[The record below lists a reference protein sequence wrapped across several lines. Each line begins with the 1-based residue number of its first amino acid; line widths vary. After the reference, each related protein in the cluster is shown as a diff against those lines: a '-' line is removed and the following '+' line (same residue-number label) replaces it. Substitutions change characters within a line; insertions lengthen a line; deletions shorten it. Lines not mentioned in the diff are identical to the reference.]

1 MNIIIEPTEISL
13 AERLAT
19 DLEQLILQTLRSRDP
34 FYIAV
39 SGGNSPKTLF
49 RILTDQRYGHIPW
62 NRIHVF
68 WADER
73 CVPPDHPESNYGM
86 TKAFLFDHI
95 NIPEDNIH
103 RIMGENN
110 PADECV
116 RYRAEINTWVP
127 AGDQGIPSFDMILLG
142 MGDDG
147 HTASIFP
154 GQISIFNSN
163 EICETARHPVTGQ
176 SRISMT
182 GTLLNHAKRGCFFVT
197 GENKS
202 KITSDIINKKD
213 QYLQF
218 PAAHVN
224 PVSGECNWYLDKSA
238 AKLI

>member
-1 MNIIIEPTEISL
+1 MGL
-13 AERLAT
+13 ANRLAA
-19 DLEQLILQTLRSRDP
+19 DLEQVIVQTLQSQD
-34 FYIAV
+34 FIFIAV

-49 RILTDQRYGHIPW
+49 SVLADTRKINIPW
-62 NRIHVF
+62 ERIHVF

-127 AGDQGIPSFDMILLG
+127 AGEKGISSFDMILLG

-154 GQISIFNSN
+154 DQISIFNSN

-176 SRISMT
+176 TRVTMT
-182 GTLLNHAKRGCFFVT
+182 GTLLNHSKRVCFFVT
-197 GENKS
+197 GKNKS

-224 PVSGECNWYLDKSA
+224 PRSADLSWYLDESA